1 MIAFAKSLLLS
12 SRDARDSRAN
22 GAHGVDNTPQT
33 PGKRKIGDTTNEI
46 KDTPIKKEPGSNT
59 PTKRRK
65 INGIPPR
72 RTRPSKQLNN
82 APTQR
87 LDISVFGS
95 GENGEL
101 GLGNKS
107 HNNKSPIKANRPRL
121 NHLLNAE
128 DVGIVQVA
136 VGSVHCA
143 ALTHDGRVLTWGVND
158 SRALGRSTKCDP
170 PVQPDKD
177 VTDLNP
183 LESTPAPVEGLEKLG
198 SDITQVAVTDN
209 ATFVLTRSGLVYG
222 WGTFFG
228 SDGVYGFLR
237 EKMCPKK
244 KSKYKERFQVTPIQI
259 GGLKDIKKLSA
270 GGNHV
275 LALTESGDVYA
286 WGSGQQAE
294 LGRRLVQRHQFESL
308 IPRMVD
314 LPRKGIVKVFA
325 GFNHSFAIDK
335 EGQAWTWGL
344 NNFGQTGLA
353 ANEDNL
359 HVGTP
364 TVIQGLKGY
373 KIRHMAGGFQH
384 SLACT
389 EDGNVLAWG
398 RCDNSQVGIDVSALP
413 REHVLCDS
421 RGRPRILLQPT
432 IIPGITATLVAAGI
446 DNSFAI
452 TPEGKVL
459 TWGYSE
465 NCRAGQGA
473 DTTIETPT
481 ELTEKAVSGKSFT
494 FAACR
499 GQFSLI
505 ASPRKS

>member
-1 MIAFAKSLLLS
+1 MLTLPLQ
-12 SRDARDSRAN
+12 
-22 GAHGVDNTPQT
+22 PQT

-136 VGSVHCA
+136 VGSIHCA

-222 WGTFFG
+222 WGTFF
-228 SDGVYGFLR
+228 
-237 EKMCPKK
+237 
-244 KSKYKERFQVTPIQI
+244 
-259 GGLKDIKKLSA
+259 
-270 GGNHV
+270 
-275 LALTESGDVYA
+275 
-286 WGSGQQAE
+286 
-294 LGRRLVQRHQFESL
+294 
-308 IPRMVD
+308 
-314 LPRKGIVKVFA
+314 VF
-325 GFNHSFAIDK
+325 
-335 EGQAWTWGL
+335 
-344 NNFGQTGLA
+344 
-353 ANEDNL
+353 
-359 HVGTP
+359 
-364 TVIQGLKGY
+364 
-373 KIRHMAGGFQH
+373 
-384 SLACT
+384 
-389 EDGNVLAWG
+389 
-398 RCDNSQVGIDVSALP
+398 
-413 REHVLCDS
+413 
-421 RGRPRILLQPT
+421 
-432 IIPGITATLVAAGI
+432 
-446 DNSFAI
+446 
-452 TPEGKVL
+452 
-459 TWGYSE
+459 
-465 NCRAGQGA
+465 
-473 DTTIETPT
+473 
-481 ELTEKAVSGKSFT
+481 
-494 FAACR
+494 
-499 GQFSLI
+499 
-505 ASPRKS
+505 